1 MIPSPDAELAPAA
14 RPSFLRIVSGAGLL
28 TSARVIGDLAS
39 AVLFIVVSRA
49 FGVDG
54 IGLYAYAF
62 AVAQIAHLV
71 VNFGLVDYGLR
82 EYASAPTAERGRILA
97 NALGIQTVF
106 CAIVAVGLW
115 LYLLVTGADPAAATI
130 VWLLTAYLV
139 LFNFAL
145 MLFIPPITAQRMLGP
160 ALAELVF
167 RVGGTL
173 VAVALV
179 AGLGAGMAVSLAALP
194 ISAVLML
201 VTATLIARRFEAVV
215 GLRLDRE
222 LAPSMLRATTTFAG
236 SSLIDGLLA
245 KVGLIL
251 LTFLQGTAATGIF
264 ATGLK
269 LLDLGMAPLL
279 FLGIAVFPRL
289 ASSFGKDEADLAHI
303 AEQFI
308 RLSLLLG
315 AMVLWGM
322 VFVVPPVLPL
332 LLGAEFTAAAP
343 AVQLMGVVAMLTALD
358 LAAARLLWSLRLQG
372 RRLRIQ
378 TIGVV
383 ANISLNLVLIPLL
396 GVMGA
401 ITAAILTLTLMLGL
415 AIGPIRQRLP
425 ASFWPK
431 LGEACVWPVAGG
443 IAVGGLAIALE
454 LAPWLGAALTLTIF
468 AGLSLWSGLI
478 GRDQI
483 ASVIR

>member
-1 MIPSPDAELAPAA
+1 MTPSPNAEAALAA
-14 RPSFLRIVSGAGLL
+14 RASFLRIVSGAGLL

-82 EYASAPTAERGRILA
+82 EYASAPAAERGRLLA
-97 NALGIQTVF
+97 NALGIQTALLAV
-106 CAIVAVGLW
+106 VAAGLW

-145 MLFIPPITAQRMLGP
+145 MLFIPPITAQQMLGP

-201 VTATLIARRFEAVV
+201 VAAVIIARRFEPVI
-215 GLRLDRE
+215 GLGLDK
-222 LAPSMLRATTTFAG
+222 LVAPAMLRATTTFAG

-251 LTFLQGTAATGIF
+251 LTFLQGTAAAGIL

-289 ASSFGKDEADLAHI
+289 ASSFGKDDADLAHI

-315 AMVLWGM
+315 ALVLWGM

-383 ANISLNLVLIPLL
+383 ANITLNLALIPLL
-396 GVMGA
+396 GVIGA
-401 ITAAILTLTLMLGL
+401 ITAAILTLSLMLGL
-415 AIGPIRQRLP
+415 AIGPIRERLP
-425 ASFWPK
+425 ASWWPK
-431 LGEACVWPVAGG
+431 LGRACLWPVAVG
-443 IAVGGLAIALE
+443 IAAGGLVVGLD
-454 LAPWLGAALTLTIF
+454 LAAWLGAALTLAVF
-468 AGLSLWSGLI
+468 AGAGLWSGLI
-478 GRDQI
+478 GRDQL
-483 ASVIR
+483 ASFLR

>member
-1 MIPSPDAELAPAA
+1 MTPSPIAEAAEPA
-14 RPSFLRIVSGAGLL
+14 RPTFLRIVSGAGLL

-39 AVLFIVVSRA
+39 AVLFIVISRA

-71 VNFGLVDYGLR
+71 VNFGLIDYGLR
-82 EYASAPTAERGRILA
+82 EYASAPVAERGRILA
-97 NALGIQTVF
+97 NALGIQAALLAV
-106 CAIVAVGLW
+106 VAGALW
-115 LYLLVTGADPAAATI
+115 LYLVLTRAEPAAATI

-179 AGLGAGMAVSLAALP
+179 AVLGASMAVSLAALP
-194 ISAVLML
+194 IAAVAML
-201 VTATLIARRFEAVV
+201 ATAVVIARRFESRI
-215 GLRLDRE
+215 GLRLDRPV
-222 LAPSMLRATTTFAG
+222 APAMLRATTTFAG

-251 LTFLQGTAATGIF
+251 LTFLQGTGAAGIF

-289 ASSFGKDEADLAHI
+289 ASSFGTDDADLAHI

-308 RLSLLLG
+308 RLSLVLG
-315 AMVLWGM
+315 ALVLWGM
-322 VFVVPPVLPL
+322 VFVVPPVLPF
-332 LLGAEFTAAAP
+332 LLGADFTAAAP

-378 TIGVV
+378 TIGV
-383 ANISLNLVLIPLL
+383 ATNILVNLALIPWL

-401 ITAAILTLTLMLGL
+401 ILAAITTLTLMLAL
-415 AIGPIRQRLP
+415 ASGPIRERLP
-425 ASFWPK
+425 ALWSAK
-431 LGEACVWPVAGG
+431 LGRACLWPMAAGL
-443 IAVGGLAIALE
+443 ATGGLVVATGFS
-454 LAPWLGAALTLTIF
+454 PWLGAPLTLAVF
-468 AGLSLWSGLI
+468 AAASLASGLL
-478 GRDQI
+478 GRDQLE
-483 ASVIR
+483 SFTR

>member
-1 MIPSPDAELAPAA
+1 MTLLPEAEAA
-14 RPSFLRIVSGAGLL
+14 TAVRPTFLRIVSGAGLL

-39 AVLFIVVSRA
+39 AVLFIVISRA

-62 AVAQIAHLV
+62 AIAQIAHLV
-71 VNFGLVDYGLR
+71 VNFGLIDYGMR
-82 EYASAPTAERGRILA
+82 EYASAPVAERGRILA
-97 NALGIQTVF
+97 NALGIQTALLAV
-106 CAIVAVGLW
+106 VAAGLW
-115 LYLLVTGADPAAATI
+115 LYLLVTQAEPAAAII

-139 LFNFAL
+139 LFHFAL
-145 MLFIPPITAQRMLGP
+145 MLFIPPITAQQMLGP

-173 VAVALV
+173 VAVGLV
-179 AGLGAGMAVSLAALP
+179 AFLGAGMAASLAALP
-194 ISAVLML
+194 IAAVLML
-201 VTATLIARRFEAVV
+201 VTAIAIARRFEARI
-215 GLRLDRE
+215 GLRLDRL

-251 LTFLQGTAATGIF
+251 LTFLQGTGAAGIF

-289 ASSFGKDEADLAHI
+289 ASSFGKDDADLAHI

-308 RLSLLLG
+308 RLSLVLG
-315 AMVLWGM
+315 VLVLWGM

-343 AVQLMGVVAMLTALD
+343 AVRLMGVVAMLTALD
-358 LAAARLLWSLRLQG
+358 LAVARLLWSLRLQG
-372 RRLRIQ
+372 HRLRIQ
-378 TIGVV
+378 TIGVA
-383 ANISLNLVLIPLL
+383 ANVTVNLLLIPWL

-401 ITAAILTLTLMLGL
+401 IIAAIVTLGLMLGL
-415 AIGPIRQRLP
+415 ASKPLRERLP
-425 ASFWPK
+425 AAFWPK
-431 LGEACVWPVAGG
+431 LGRACLWPA
-443 IAVGGLAIALE
+443 AVGGVVGGLVMLGE
-454 LAPWLGAALTLTIF
+454 LSPWLGGPLTLGAF
-468 AGLSLWSGLI
+468 VAASLVSGLI
-478 GRDQI
+478 GRDQLQ
-483 ASVIR
+483 SLTR